1 MSFWLETR
9 MWLDDKIIC
18 RTFWLLKLY
27 KYISCLVCLWV
38 QNNNNIHHHLLF
50 LLVCNLRRH
59 RQRKTFIEL
68 LVAAAGLTI
77 HPTRAQHRQD
87 RKKASSQFFIN
98 ITSPG
103 EKSFIHPV
111 ISNQVSSVSSSGTRL
126 ILEWFCGNFVA
137 SAIWRVEFI
146 DKINIRVQWPW
157 EYYHNQHWCDS
168 FGQLWN
174 G

>member
-1 MSFWLETR
+1 MRSEDDHHSWSSTHSYCKLLYMSFWLETR

-59 RQRKTFIEL
+59 RQRKMFIEL

-77 HPTRAQHRQD
+77 HSTRAQHRQD

-111 ISNQVSSVSSSGTRL
+111 ISNQVGSVQFSVKFRYTVDFRVVNL
-126 ILEWFCGNFVA
+126 I
-137 SAIWRVEFI
+137 
-146 DKINIRVQWPW
+146 
-157 EYYHNQHWCDS
+157 
-168 FGQLWN
+168 
-174 G
+174 